1 MGQSNMAAGATI
13 GSNHN
18 SRSPDGE
25 IVAGRGFWPGLCV
38 SLKHNSKFA
47 SFTIIAKG
55 DFPSELN
62 IPIPYSLVANDVTH
76 NRIVVMPAYW
86 FIYNIYALERNAWKY
101 ADRDNRTERL
111 QKLEFDYL
119 APDTVNEIFDAIE
132 ILSKLKTGR
141 DGSAV
146 IKGWENSDREIQIVK
161 IPQALKIFKEL
172 IYFYFGKLVLQ
183 HILTHKIKSFTALKK
198 QLYAKVQRS
207 TWLNIGGQLMTKT
220 SVNKLKKNIK
230 EGLISNWQQVHQYY
244 IEQGNRY
251 DNEKLQHAF
260 NCYLELSNITGKQF
274 NLARFKNVLTTSVS
288 VKQWMCKGIYES
300 REKDYTNP
308 FRKMLYDSDEEM
320 NTVLGKLEDNSFVQ
334 LQLASLEAM
343 KSQVNEI
350 FKTIKS

>member
-1 MGQSNMAAGATI
+1 
-13 GSNHN
+13 
-18 SRSPDGE
+18 
-25 IVAGRGFWPGLCV
+25 
-38 SLKHNSKFA
+38 
-47 SFTIIAKG
+47 
-55 DFPSELN
+55 
-62 IPIPYSLVANDVTH
+62 
-76 NRIVVMPAYW
+76 
-86 FIYNIYALERNAWKY
+86 
-101 ADRDNRTERL
+101 
-111 QKLEFDYL
+111 
-119 APDTVNEIFDAIE
+119 
-132 ILSKLKTGR
+132 
-141 DGSAV
+141 
-146 IKGWENSDREIQIVK
+146 
-161 IPQALKIFKEL
+161 
-172 IYFYFGKLVLQ
+172 
-183 HILTHKIKSFTALKK
+183 
-198 QLYAKVQRS
+198 
-207 TWLNIGGQLMTKT
+207 MTKT